1 MKSLSKMIISS
12 IFLVALMLANPLI
25 GNATTT
31 LPAKISEVFP
41 DDGLAD
47 AIASNLN
54 VTVDTVVTEDT
65 LASIDLFQIQMRP
78 VSNIEGLQYLTG
90 ATSIDLYSGG
100 GIVDLSPL
108 SELNNLTRL
117 DISRNK
123 ITDLSPIANLT
134 NLTSLEVVENY
145 ITDLSP
151 LASMSKMVYFSMVNQ
166 KITNPEIN
174 YATFI
179 SIPNKIKDVDG
190 TIVAPS
196 TISNNGV
203 YNSPNVE
210 WSLTAYNSTL
220 SYNYSKIVTIGNS
233 QGYYSGVVTQPL
245 KEIEVAY
252 TADFDVDGAIVET
265 ESVQAGELVSAP
277 ANPTTKAGYTFAG
290 WYDAKTGGNKWDF
303 AVDKMPANDITLY
316 AQFTIKNDNG
326 GSATVDPTTPDN
338 PEKHDKGKNSKTNI
352 VVSNGASTKASIK
365 TALPKTGDSRLWETF
380 VIGMIF
386 SASGLFLWKKRS

>member
-1 MKSLSKMIISS
+1 
-12 IFLVALMLANPLI
+12 
-25 GNATTT
+25 
-31 LPAKISEVFP
+31 
-41 DDGLAD
+41 
-47 AIASNLN
+47 
-54 VTVDTVVTEDT
+54 
-65 LASIDLFQIQMRP
+65 
-78 VSNIEGLQYLTG
+78 
-90 ATSIDLYSGG
+90 
-100 GIVDLSPL
+100 
-108 SELNNLTRL
+108 
-117 DISRNK
+117 
-123 ITDLSPIANLT
+123 SPIANLT